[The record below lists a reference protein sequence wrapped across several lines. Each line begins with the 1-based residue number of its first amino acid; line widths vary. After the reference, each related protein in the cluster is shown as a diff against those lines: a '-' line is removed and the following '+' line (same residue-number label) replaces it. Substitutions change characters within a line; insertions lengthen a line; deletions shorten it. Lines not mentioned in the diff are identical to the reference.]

1 MNEKTKNALLSIVA
15 SLVCIVIGLLVGFI
29 ILYCINAENA
39 VDGFTR
45 IIKGGFYLKPKGIG
59 SEIAQSAPL
68 IMTGLSVAFAFKTG
82 LFNIGAAG
90 QYTVGVFG
98 ALYFAII
105 LHMPW
110 YVCLLAAMVCGAIWG
125 AVPGIF
131 KAYFNVNEVITSIM
145 FNWIGL
151 YLVNELMYNTIPGMY
166 DQKTTRTYKL
176 SSASPKSLIPDCGMN
191 SIFRTSSTTIA
202 IFIAIAI
209 AVIIYIVLNKTTFG
223 YELKACGFNKDAAK
237 YAGINEKRN
246 VVLSMTIAGAL
257 AGIGAGLYFLS
268 GASEWNPQVSTALPA
283 IGFNGIPV
291 ALLALSNP
299 IGVIFAALFVAHI
312 SVGGAYLPTKYYQPE
327 IADLIVAV
335 IIYLCAFVTLFK
347 GIVANLFKSKFT
359 LLYAVVL
366 MLVAMGGMF
375 SERSGVINIAL
386 EGIMAIGG
394 LAGVFVLVLF
404 PDLPAPALVALS
416 ILASAVSGMIYSL
429 LLGFSAITLKADQ
442 TIGGTALN
450 MLATAIAIVLVKAF
464 NNGSDAG
471 NGAASAKLNYTNAA
485 FIYKIGPFTVN
496 IFLFI
501 GIILLICSYVFLF
514 KTKWGLRLRAC
525 GEHPQAA
532 DSVGINVYQW
542 RYTGVIISGALG
554 GIGGFAYIV
563 PSVTTWNFEVGV
575 AGAGFLALA
584 VMIFGQWKPFHIA
597 GAAVFFAVFR
607 SLANI
612 ADSTVLSH
620 LGLSK
625 NIYSMMPFIAS
636 MIILAFTSKNSQ
648 APKAEGIPYDKGAR

>member
-151 YLVNELMYNTIPGMY
+151 YLVNELMYNTIPDMY

-237 YAGINEKRN
+237 YAGINEKKN
-246 VVLSMTIAGAL
+246 IILSMAIAGAL
-257 AGIGAGLYFLS
+257 AGFGAGLYYLS
-268 GASEWNPQVSTALPA
+268 NVSQWNPLNSTSLPGM
-283 IGFNGIPV
+283 GFNGISV
-291 ALLALSNP
+291 ALLASSNP
-299 IGVIFAALFVAHI
+299 IGTVFSALFISHI
-312 SVGGAYLPTKYYQPE
+312 SVGGSFLSTKFYPTE
-327 IADLIVAV
+327 ISDLISGI
-335 IIYLCAFVTLFK
+335 IIYLCAFSMLFRGK
-347 GIVANLFKSKFT
+347 IQSLLFRNAEKT
-359 LLYAVVL
+359 NVNA
-366 MLVAMGGMF
+366 
-375 SERSGVINIAL
+375 E
-386 EGIMAIGG
+386 
-394 LAGVFVLVLF
+394 
-404 PDLPAPALVALS
+404 PAPAAE
-416 ILASAVSGMIYSL
+416 
-429 LLGFSAITLKADQ
+429 
-442 TIGGTALN
+442 
-450 MLATAIAIVLVKAF
+450 
-464 NNGSDAG
+464 
-471 NGAASAKLNYTNAA
+471 
-485 FIYKIGPFTVN
+485 
-496 IFLFI
+496 
-501 GIILLICSYVFLF
+501 
-514 KTKWGLRLRAC
+514 KTK
-525 GEHPQAA
+525 
-532 DSVGINVYQW
+532 
-542 RYTGVIISGALG
+542 
-554 GIGGFAYIV
+554 
-563 PSVTTWNFEVGV
+563 
-575 AGAGFLALA
+575 
-584 VMIFGQWKPFHIA
+584 K
-597 GAAVFFAVFR
+597 
-607 SLANI
+607 
-612 ADSTVLSH
+612 
-620 LGLSK
+620 
-625 NIYSMMPFIAS
+625 
-636 MIILAFTSKNSQ
+636 
-648 APKAEGIPYDKGAR
+648 EGK

>member
-257 AGIGAGLYFLS
+257 AGIGAGLYF
-268 GASEWNPQVSTALPA
+268 
-283 IGFNGIPV
+283 
-291 ALLALSNP
+291 
-299 IGVIFAALFVAHI
+299 GVIFAALFVANI

-347 GIVANLFKSKFT
+347 GIVANLFKSKK
-359 LLYAVVL
+359 
-366 MLVAMGGMF
+366 
-375 SERSGVINIAL
+375 EQ
-386 EGIMAIGG
+386 
-394 LAGVFVLVLF
+394 
-404 PDLPAPALVALS
+404 
-416 ILASAVSGMIYSL
+416 
-429 LLGFSAITLKADQ
+429 KANANAD
-442 TIGGTALN
+442 
-450 MLATAIAIVLVKAF
+450 
-464 NNGSDAG
+464 NG
-471 NGAASAKLNYTNAA
+471 KEE
-485 FIYKIGPFTVN
+485 K
-496 IFLFI
+496 
-501 GIILLICSYVFLF
+501 
-514 KTKWGLRLRAC
+514 K
-525 GEHPQAA
+525 
-532 DSVGINVYQW
+532 
-542 RYTGVIISGALG
+542 
-554 GIGGFAYIV
+554 
-563 PSVTTWNFEVGV
+563 
-575 AGAGFLALA
+575 
-584 VMIFGQWKPFHIA
+584 
-597 GAAVFFAVFR
+597 
-607 SLANI
+607 
-612 ADSTVLSH
+612 
-620 LGLSK
+620 
-625 NIYSMMPFIAS
+625 
-636 MIILAFTSKNSQ
+636 
-648 APKAEGIPYDKGAR
+648 